1 MVAYLSSAL
10 TLISHTQQLHMHVI
24 PHTVKTN
31 VLPQHIIE
39 VQYNGL
45 KIGLFL
51 CAIIAHFF
59 VL

>member
-1 MVAYLSSAL
+1 
-10 TLISHTQQLHMHVI
+10 MHAVMDSMQDTECWAHI
-24 PHTVKTN
+24 HTVKTN

-51 CAIIAHFF
+51 CAVIAHFF

>member
-1 MVAYLSSAL
+1 MIEMIASEIKPPGICVYY
-10 TLISHTQQLHMHVI
+10 
-24 PHTVKTN
+24 TVKTN

-51 CAIIAHFF
+51 CAVIAHFF